1 MARSARQN
9 KILELISEK
18 AIERQEDLEFTM
30 GAAKSGFCINYEES
44 SDRILKDLKYMYDC
58 IKAKL

>member
-18 AIERQEDLEFTM
+18 AIERQEDLVRELNE
-30 GAAKSGFCINYEES
+30 SGFAVTQATVS
-44 SDRILKDLKYMYDC
+44 RD
-58 IKAKL
+58 IK